1 MPTEDQ
7 FGKSLSNQADI
18 MRQYSRR
25 FNNDKIQN
33 AQLITKTLGS
43 YEQYMLIIQYND
55 CIVQASLN
63 KKIFKVISEPEA
75 MLRRHVVRGYNERV
89 FYAETSGNAEKIY
102 QIEFHGSQTNQIT
115 KKEIFQ
121 LAGSWLVA
129 FENDQENI
137 ENDAEEEV
145 P

>member
-43 YEQYMLIIQYND
+43 YE
-55 CIVQASLN
+55 
-63 KKIFKVISEPEA
+63 
-75 MLRRHVVRGYNERV
+75 
-89 FYAETSGNAEKIY
+89 
-102 QIEFHGSQTNQIT
+102 
-115 KKEIFQ
+115 
-121 LAGSWLVA
+121 
-129 FENDQENI
+129 
-137 ENDAEEEV
+137 
-145 P
+145 